1 MLEKQQEAAILR
13 WTKMK
18 KQLEIVL
25 PWLTMLKQQQQET
38 ALLLVEEAEEV
49 VGDNP
54 LPVDKIEKLAGG
66 SAPLMK

>member
-54 LPVDKIEKLAGG
+54 LPVDKIEKSAGG